1 MEAATL
7 LVNAGGSLAAVLG
20 VYVRSRASL
29 HLDGGG
35 VLSPPG
41 DAGGAAGG
49 AGGGVWGHVCPRG
62 GVRSVPPSLR
72 RRRGAARGGAA
83 GEDVAVLVADVAIGD
98 QADAQVGRRLARG
111 GEKVVHEGVGF
122 EGEDAR
128 RRLNR
133 NRGEI
138 AQEEG
143 QGRQQAFPRG
153 AALGR
158 DEQPCRGRFAYHTFP
173 APGV

>member
-1 MEAATL
+1 MGYAVAVHREAA
-7 LVNAGGSLAAVLG
+7 GGFDFGGVGRAA
-20 VYVRSRASL
+20 
-29 HLDGGG
+29 HDGGG
-35 VLSPPG
+35 IA
-41 DAGGAAGG
+41 DG
-49 AGGGVWGHVCPRG
+49 AGGVH
-62 GVRSVPPSLR
+62 
-72 RRRGAARGGAA
+72 
-83 GEDVAVLVADVAIGD
+83 EAIGRFGPVAPGP
-98 QADAQVGRRLARG
+98 QRREGGGRLARG

-133 NRGEI
+133 NHGEI